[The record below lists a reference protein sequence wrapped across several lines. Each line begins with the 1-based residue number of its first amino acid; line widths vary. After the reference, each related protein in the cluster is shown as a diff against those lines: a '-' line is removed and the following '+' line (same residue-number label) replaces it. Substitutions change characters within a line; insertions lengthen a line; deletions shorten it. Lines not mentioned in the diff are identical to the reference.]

1 MSASAVVQLACELIN
16 RPSITPDDC
25 GCQVLLGERLAK
37 LGFSLEP
44 LNFVDTNNLWAR
56 RGNSGPVFAF
66 AGHTDVVPAGD
77 LSAWH
82 TPAFTATVQ
91 DGNLIGRGA
100 ADMKGALA
108 AMIIATER
116 FVSRYPDHRGSIA
129 FLLTSDEEGPFI
141 NGTTRVVD
149 TLMARNELID
159 WCIVGEPS
167 SSAHVGDTIKN
178 GRRGS
183 LSAALTVFGVQG
195 HVAYPD
201 KAKNPIHAALPA
213 LAKLSSMQWD
223 HGNAFFPP
231 TSMQLTDVHAGIGA
245 SNVIP
250 GQLRANF
257 NFRFSSEVT
266 HAQLK
271 AQVATILDQYQL
283 DYQLEWSLSG
293 EPFLTPSGTLVDA
306 VSDAIL
312 HCTGQT
318 TQLSTSGGTSDGR
331 FISKMGGQV
340 IELGVVNSS
349 IHQAN
354 EWVKIDDLEKL
365 VDIYEESLKRLLIE

>member
-16 RPSITPDDC
+16 RASITPDDC
-25 GCQVLLGERLAK
+25 GCQVLLSERLTK

-44 LNFVDTNNLWAR
+44 LNFVDTTNLWAR

-82 TPAFTATVQ
+82 SPPFTATVQ

-116 FVSRYPDHRGSIA
+116 FVSSYPDHRGSIA

-167 SSAHVGDTIKN
+167 SCAHVGDTIKN

-195 HVAYPD
+195 HVAYPG

-213 LAKLSSMQWD
+213 LTKLASMQWD

-231 TSMQLTDVHAGIGA
+231 TTMQLTDVHAGIGA

-250 GQLRANF
+250 GQMRANF

-271 AQVATILDQYQL
+271 KQVAAILDEYQL

-293 EPFLTPSGTLVDA
+293 EPFLTTSGTLVDA

>member
-44 LNFVDTNNLWAR
+44 LNFVDTTNLWAR

-91 DGNLIGRGA
+91 NGNLIGRGA

-183 LSAALTVFGVQG
+183 LSAALTVFGMQG

-201 KAKNPIHAALPA
+201 KAKNPIHASLPA

-266 HAQLK
+266 HAHLK
-271 AQVATILDQYQL
+271 TQVAAILDQYQL
-283 DYQLEWSLSG
+283 DYQLEWLLSG
-293 EPFLTPSGTLVDA
+293 EPFLTSPGTLVDA

-340 IELGVVNSS
+340 VELGVVNSS

-365 VDIYEESLKRLLIE
+365 VDIYEESLKRLLIG

>member
-1 MSASAVVQLACELIN
+1 MSSSAVVQLACELIN

-25 GCQVLLGERLAK
+25 GCQVLLSERLAK
-37 LGFSLEP
+37 LGFTLEP
-44 LNFVDTNNLWAR
+44 LNFADTRNLWAR
-56 RGNSGPVFAF
+56 RGNNGPVFAF

-77 LSAWH
+77 LSAWR
-82 TPAFTATVQ
+82 TPPFSATVQ

-100 ADMKGALA
+100 ADMKGELA

-116 FVSRYPDHRGSIA
+116 FVSQYPDHRGSIA

-167 SSAHVGDTIKN
+167 SSHHVGDTIKN

-183 LSAALTVFGVQG
+183 LSAKLTVLGVQG

-213 LAKLSSMQWD
+213 LSKLASMQWD
-223 HGNAFFPP
+223 QGNAFFPP
-231 TSMQLTDVHAGIGA
+231 TSMQLSDIHAGIGA

-250 GQLRANF
+250 GQLHAQF

-266 HAQLK
+266 QAQLK
-271 AQVATILDQYQL
+271 ARVAAILDEFKL

-293 EPFLTPSGTLVDA
+293 EPFLTPRGTLVDA
-306 VSDAIL
+306 VSEAIL
-312 HCTGQT
+312 RGTGQK

-340 IELGVVNSS
+340 VELGLVNSS

-354 EWVKIDDLEKL
+354 EWVKIDELEKL
-365 VDIYEESLKRLLIE
+365 VDIYEQILKTLLVE

>member
-1 MSASAVVQLACELIN
+1 MTTSAVVQLACDLIN

-37 LGFSLEP
+37 LGFNLES
-44 LNFVDTNNLWAR
+44 LNFVDTCNLWAR

-77 LSAWH
+77 LSAWR
-82 TPAFTATVQ
+82 TPPFTATEQ

-108 AMIIATER
+108 AMMIATER
-116 FVSRYPDHRGSIA
+116 FISAYPDHQGSIA

-167 SSAHVGDTIKN
+167 SSLHLGDTIKN

-183 LSAALTVFGVQG
+183 LSAALTVFGIQG

-201 KAKNPIHAALPA
+201 KAKNPIHMALPA
-213 LAKLSSMQWD
+213 LAKLANMQWD
-223 HGNAFFPP
+223 QGNAFFPP
-231 TSMQLTDVHAGIGA
+231 TSMQLTDVQAGVGA

-250 GQLRANF
+250 GQLHAQF

-266 HAQLK
+266 QAQLK
-271 AQVATILDQYQL
+271 TQVAAILDEYQL

-293 EPFLTPSGTLVDA
+293 EPFLTSPGTLVNA

-312 HCTGQT
+312 HCTGQK

-340 IELGVVNSS
+340 VELGVVNSS

-354 EWVKIDDLEKL
+354 EWVKIADLEKL
-365 VDIYEESLKRLLIE
+365 VEIYENILKRLLLN

>member
-44 LNFVDTNNLWAR
+44 LNFVDTTNLWAR

-167 SSAHVGDTIKN
+167 SSAHVGDT
-178 GRRGS
+178 
-183 LSAALTVFGVQG
+183 
-195 HVAYPD
+195 
-201 KAKNPIHAALPA
+201 
-213 LAKLSSMQWD
+213 
-223 HGNAFFPP
+223 
-231 TSMQLTDVHAGIGA
+231 
-245 SNVIP
+245 
-250 GQLRANF
+250 
-257 NFRFSSEVT
+257 
-266 HAQLK
+266 
-271 AQVATILDQYQL
+271 
-283 DYQLEWSLSG
+283 
-293 EPFLTPSGTLVDA
+293 
-306 VSDAIL
+306 
-312 HCTGQT
+312 
-318 TQLSTSGGTSDGR
+318 
-331 FISKMGGQV
+331 
-340 IELGVVNSS
+340 
-349 IHQAN
+349 
-354 EWVKIDDLEKL
+354 
-365 VDIYEESLKRLLIE
+365 

>member
-1 MSASAVVQLACELIN
+1 
-16 RPSITPDDC
+16 
-25 GCQVLLGERLAK
+25 
-37 LGFSLEP
+37 
-44 LNFVDTNNLWAR
+44 
-56 RGNSGPVFAF
+56 
-66 AGHTDVVPAGD
+66 
-77 LSAWH
+77 
-82 TPAFTATVQ
+82 
-91 DGNLIGRGA
+91 
-100 ADMKGALA
+100 
-108 AMIIATER
+108 
-116 FVSRYPDHRGSIA
+116 
-129 FLLTSDEEGPFI
+129 
-141 NGTTRVVD
+141 
-149 TLMARNELID
+149 
-159 WCIVGEPS
+159 
-167 SSAHVGDTIKN
+167 
-178 GRRGS
+178 
-183 LSAALTVFGVQG
+183 
-195 HVAYPD
+195 
-201 KAKNPIHAALPA
+201 
-213 LAKLSSMQWD
+213 WD

-250 GQLRANF
+250 GQLHANF

-271 AQVATILDQYQL
+271 AQVAAILDQYQL

-293 EPFLTPSGTLVDA
+293 EPFLTPLGTLVDA